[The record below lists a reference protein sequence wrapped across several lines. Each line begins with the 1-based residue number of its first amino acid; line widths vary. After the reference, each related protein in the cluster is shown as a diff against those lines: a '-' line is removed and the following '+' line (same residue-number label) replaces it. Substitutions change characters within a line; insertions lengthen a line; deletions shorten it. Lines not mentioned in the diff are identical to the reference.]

1 MAWLRSGHAH
11 FLIKGNTGLICVNMT
26 NSRLRQI
33 SGISARGGFTLIELL
48 VVIAIIAILAAMLL
62 PALAKAKVKAQAT
75 MCMNNSRQLM
85 LGWLQYAND
94 NDDRLVNNF
103 DIPNVQSEAKN
114 KTFRSWANDFINWHA
129 FDSLGTSD
137 TNYDGILLAPFYKYT
152 GSMAVYKCP
161 SDNYLSRN
169 QRTLGFPLTARARS
183 YSMNCFF
190 GATTPAWTSSANQ
203 YYPTYRQFLKLSF
216 MHNPSNLYVTLEEHP
231 DSINDGFFDNNAS
244 PAVKQ
249 WNDLPGSNHAG
260 ACGFGFADGHSEIH
274 KWKNTGIT
282 IQPVRF
288 VDTISAALFNTDST
302 GTAYQDGQWL
312 ASHSSELR

>member
-1 MAWLRSGHAH
+1 MTSSHLRR
-11 FLIKGNTGLICVNMT
+11 T
-26 NSRLRQI
+26 LRI
-33 SGISARGGFTLIELL
+33 PARIGFTLIELL

-114 KTFRSWANDFINWHA
+114 KTFRSWANNFVNWSVK
-129 FDSLGTSD
+129 DQLGTLD
-137 TNYDGILLAPFYKYT
+137 TNYDGITMAPFYKYT
-152 GSMAVYKCP
+152 ASMGIYKCP
-161 SDNYLSRN
+161 SDNYLSAL
-169 QRTLGFPLTARARS
+169 QRRAGYPLTARPRS

-190 GATTPAWTSSANQ
+190 GATTPTWNSSANA
-203 YYPTYRQFLKLSF
+203 YYPTYRQFLKLGF
-216 MHNPSNLYVTLEEHP
+216 MHNPANLYVTLEEHP
-231 DSINDGFFDNNAS
+231 DSINDGFFDNTAS
-244 PAVKQ
+244 PATKQ

-260 ACGFGFADGHSEIH
+260 SCGFGFADGHSEIH

-288 VDTISAALFNTDST
+288 VDTITAASFSTDST